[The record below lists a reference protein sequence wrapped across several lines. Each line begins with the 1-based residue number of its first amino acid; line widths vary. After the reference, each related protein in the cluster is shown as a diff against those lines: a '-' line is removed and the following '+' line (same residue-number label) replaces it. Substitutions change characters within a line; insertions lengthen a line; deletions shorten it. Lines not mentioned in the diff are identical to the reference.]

1 MKLLI
6 AYGSKGKYF
15 HLKEF
20 SESLSKLGVTCK
32 IVRDSDYST
41 GFPSKNISEWF
52 GTNKKFKKLVN
63 DFRPD
68 AVFIDRQSHFGV
80 DVIKEKIPLF
90 VLLRGHYWSEQEW
103 AKKTIHTG
111 LIVRVVLWF
120 RNKLAEKCFKNATA
134 IFPICKYLED
144 VVKEHYPDKKTHV
157 FFEGISFSR
166 WYKVKG
172 MKLNHPCVGL
182 LQDANWWGK
191 SKEMLTLQ
199 KVLESMPNIT
209 FYWAGDGPYR
219 EKILNT
225 LDKYENFVWLDRLE
239 YPDKV
244 REFLSEIDVYALISG
259 MDLAPLTLKEAQ
271 LMQKA
276 VIATNAGGIPE
287 MMVTGKTG
295 YLVEEG
301 NHKDIIEK
309 LTVLLNDN
317 KKTEKMGVEGRK
329 FVIESFSWDLI
340 AKKFLGVLKLYIKE

>member
-1 MKLLI
+1 M
-6 AYGSKGKYF
+6 
-15 HLKEF
+15 
-20 SESLSKLGVTCK
+20 
-32 IVRDSDYST
+32 
-41 GFPSKNISEWF
+41 
-52 GTNKKFKKLVN
+52 
-63 DFRPD
+63 
-68 AVFIDRQSHFGV
+68 
-80 DVIKEKIPLF
+80 
-90 VLLRGHYWSEQEW
+90 
-103 AKKTIHTG
+103 
-111 LIVRVVLWF
+111 LWF
-120 RNKLAEKCFKNATA
+120 RNKLAEKCFENATA
-134 IFPICKYLED
+134 ILPICKYLED

-209 FYWAGDGPYR
+209 FYWAGDGPYKER
-219 EKILNT
+219 ILNT
-225 LDKYENFVWLDRLE
+225 LNRYENFVWLGRLE

-287 MMVTGKTG
+287 MMNTGKTC

-301 NHKDIIEK
+301 NHKEIIEK
-309 LTVLLNDN
+309 LTVLLNDS
-317 KKTEKMGVEGRK
+317 KKTEKIGVEGRK

-340 AKKFLGVLKLYIKE
+340 AKKFLEILKLYIKE